1 LCRTLLQGEIRLN
14 TTEEQKRTG
23 WETAAKIRTILCTV
37 LHEAHGRQVRE
48 GMDILAKEP
57 EAFCT

>member
-37 LHEAHGRQVRE
+37 LHETHGRQVRE
-48 GMDILAKEP
+48 GMDILAEEP